1 MGPTGVG
8 KTELAKS
15 LAENLFDNESNIV
28 RIDMSEYM
36 EKHSVSRL
44 VGAPPGYVGY
54 DEGGQLTEAV
64 RRKPYSVV
72 LFDEIEKAHPDVF
85 NILLQVLDDG
95 RITDSQ
101 GRTVD
106 FKNTIL
112 IMTSNL
118 GSSYLLDGIDEN
130 GNISEN
136 AVNMVNSE
144 LRSHFKPEFINRLD
158 EIIMFKP
165 LTKDNI
171 SKIVDI
177 LMKNLNKRVAD
188 KELKITLTDNAK
200 QYITENGFDP
210 VYGARPLKRYLQ
222 KNVETMSAKMIL
234 SGDIDAGDEIIID
247 YDGNSLV
254 SKIKK

>member
-1 MGPTGVG
+1 
-8 KTELAKS
+8 
-15 LAENLFDNESNIV
+15 
-28 RIDMSEYM
+28 
-36 EKHSVSRL
+36 
-44 VGAPPGYVGY
+44 
-54 DEGGQLTEAV
+54 
-64 RRKPYSVV
+64 
-72 LFDEIEKAHPDVF
+72 
-85 NILLQVLDDG
+85 
-95 RITDSQ
+95 
-101 GRTVD
+101 
-106 FKNTIL
+106 
-112 IMTSNL
+112 
-118 GSSYLLDGIDEN
+118 
-130 GNISEN
+130 
-136 AVNMVNSE
+136 
-144 LRSHFKPEFINRLD
+144 
-158 EIIMFKP
+158 MFKP

>member
-1 MGPTGVG
+1 M
-8 KTELAKS
+8 TE
-15 LAENLFDNESNIV
+15 ESQN
-28 RIDMSEYM
+28 
-36 EKHSVSRL
+36 
-44 VGAPPGYVGY
+44 
-54 DEGGQLTEAV
+54 
-64 RRKPYSVV
+64 
-72 LFDEIEKAHPDVF
+72 
-85 NILLQVLDDG
+85 
-95 RITDSQ
+95 
-101 GRTVD
+101 
-106 FKNTIL
+106 KNK
-112 IMTSNL
+112 
-118 GSSYLLDGIDEN
+118 
-130 GNISEN
+130 
-136 AVNMVNSE
+136 AVNLTAFLYNTCIMKRYDSE